1 MLNRKKPAPKQDEQP
16 KISGGHMRINGCV
29 TLLPFVNAAKY
40 RTLDEFLEPT
50 RAER

>member
-1 MLNRKKPAPKQDEQP
+1 MLDRKKPAPKQEEP
-16 KISGGHMRINGCV
+16 RLSGGHMRINGCV